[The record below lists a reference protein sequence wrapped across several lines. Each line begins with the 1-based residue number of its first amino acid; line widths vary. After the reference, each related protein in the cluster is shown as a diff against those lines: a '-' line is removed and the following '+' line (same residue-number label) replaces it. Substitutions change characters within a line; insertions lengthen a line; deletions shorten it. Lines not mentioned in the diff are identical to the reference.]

1 MLVCCVCGADA
12 SSFVCVRVQH
22 MGLFVRYITVD
33 AGVRAPSELKPFQE
47 SARRTRRL
55 CNLWLSKDFQL
66 SASSCMATQQRDALP
81 NYKGVKSGCVT
92 LITCRLLTLYFMSL
106 SVDLYSLYYTLNGP
120 DTDSYGTLGC
130 L

>member
-1 MLVCCVCGADA
+1 
-12 SSFVCVRVQH
+12 
-22 MGLFVRYITVD
+22 
-33 AGVRAPSELKPFQE
+33 
-47 SARRTRRL
+47 
-55 CNLWLSKDFQL
+55 
-66 SASSCMATQQRDALP
+66 MATQQRDAIP
-81 NYKGVKSGCVT
+81 NYKGVRSGCVT